1 MPTTMPMFPLGST
14 LVPGMVLPLHVF
26 EPRYRDLVRDVLD
39 TDGHFG
45 VALIT
50 RGHEVGGG
58 DQRTMVG
65 TAAQVVDAQEHDDG
79 RWGIIAIGRRRIRVV
94 QWLPDDPY
102 PRAQVEDWPDE
113 EWPDE
118 AASDADAAADQVDGI
133 AQRLLTILELAAQLG
148 IEVEYPEL
156 SDDPATMAWQA
167 ALTASLGPQDIHDL
181 LACGGPAQRLPALA
195 EAMDSRIDVLR
206 FRVAEAG

>member
-1 MPTTMPMFPLGST
+1 MPMFPLGST

-26 EPRYRDLVRDVLD
+26 EPRYRDLVRDVMD

-58 DQRTMVG
+58 DHRTMVG
-65 TAAQVVDAQEHDDG
+65 TSAQIVDAQEYDDD

-102 PRAQVEDWPDE
+102 PRAEVEDWPDQDA
-113 EWPDE
+113 P
-118 AASDADAAADQVDGI
+118 DADAVTDQVDDI
-133 AQRLLTILELAAQLG
+133 AQRLLTIVDLAAQLG

-156 SDDPATMAWQA
+156 ADDPATMAWQA

-181 LACGGPAQRLPALA
+181 LACDGMAQRLPALA

-206 FRVAEAG
+206 FRVADAD